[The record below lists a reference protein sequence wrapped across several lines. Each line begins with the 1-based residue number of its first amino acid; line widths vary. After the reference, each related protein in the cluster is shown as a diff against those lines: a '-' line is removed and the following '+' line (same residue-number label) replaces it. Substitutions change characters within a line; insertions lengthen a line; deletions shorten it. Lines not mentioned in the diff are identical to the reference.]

1 MTALLHL
8 TPRDQGRAVSLKE
21 FLSASGEEGYRY
33 ELIDGKVEVS
43 PLPGLP
49 HECLRDWLAEKL
61 RRYAGQH
68 PEVINQVK
76 APARVFVPGRPATTA
91 PEPDI
96 AAYRDFPL
104 HVPLAQRNWQDVS
117 PLVVGEILSQ
127 DTADKD
133 LIRNLDLYRQ
143 VPWIREYWIVDPRA
157 SADRPTLTVHR
168 RRGQGWQRPIE
179 VAAGETYT
187 TRLLPGFVLVMDP
200 RR

>member
-1 MTALLHL
+1 MAALLHL
-8 TPRDQGRAVSLKE
+8 TPRDKGRVLSLKE

-33 ELIDGKVEVS
+33 ELIDGKLEVWPS
-43 PLPGLP
+43 PELP
-49 HECLRDWLAEKL
+49 HECLRGWLDDKL
-61 RRYAGQH
+61 HSYGCQRPR
-68 PEVINQVK
+68 VISRVFS
-76 APARVFVPGRPATTA
+76 PARVFVPDSPATTA
-91 PEPDI
+91 LEPDI

-104 HVPLAQRNWQDVS
+104 DVPLAQRNWQDVS
-117 PLVVGEILSQ
+117 PLVVVEILSK

-133 LIRNLDLYRQ
+133 LVRNFGLYRQ
-143 VPWIREYWIVDPRA
+143 VPSIREYWIVDPRA

-179 VAAGETYT
+179 VAAEETYT